1 MFKRFC
7 LMSVLSVQVA
17 TAGAAESPLA
27 PQAISS
33 SEAPAAIG
41 PYSQAILA
49 NGTLYVS
56 GQLALD
62 PKTGQLASQDIR
74 AQTRQTLANLSA
86 VLAAA
91 GMTLADAVQVQVF
104 LADLEDFAAMNEIY
118 ASAFKAPF
126 PARFTVQV
134 ARLPRDAR
142 IEIGLIA
149 VKRQPSR

>member
-1 MFKRFC
+1 MPRRV
-7 LMSVLSVQVA
+7 SLSGALCAQLLIVA
-17 TAGAAESPLA
+17 AAHGAAPSSPT
-27 PQAISS
+27 AITSNA
-33 SEAPAAIG
+33 APAAIG

-56 GQLALD
+56 GQIALD
-62 PKTGQLASQDIR
+62 PKSGQIVGQDIQS
-74 AQTRQTLANLSA
+74 QTKQVLANLSA
-86 VLAAA
+86 VLSAA

-104 LADLEDFAAMNEIY
+104 LSDLNDFAAMNEIY
-118 ASAFKAPF
+118 ATAFKAPF

-149 VKRQPSR
+149 VKR